1 MRKVKFVVKLYL
13 LRRYTELVVESVVPD
28 LLHVVPVGDDPVL
41 DGVLELEDPPL
52 GLGLVSNVDLL
63 LSHAGHVS
71 LVLGT
76 AHDGREDTSGGVI
89 SGEPGLAHSGPIVH
103 DKSLNFS
110 VTHLGLEQRLLGPV
124 VKTRK

>member
-1 MRKVKFVVKLYL
+1 MEL
-13 LRRYTELVVESVVPD
+13 LVEGVVPD
-28 LLHVVPVGDDPVL
+28 LLHGVPVSDDLYGVLGDL
-41 DGVLELEDPPL
+41 DGGLELEDLSPSKS
-52 GLGLVSNVDLL
+52 LVSNPNLPRFPAFPQFRAPV
-63 LSHAGHVS
+63 
-71 LVLGT
+71 LVT

-103 DKSLNFS
+103 DKSLNFF

>member
-1 MRKVKFVVKLYL
+1 MSSQLVTIPCSMGYL
-13 LRRYTELVVESVVPD
+13 TKRGILQLKYPIEHGIVTNW
-28 LLHVVPVGDDPVL
+28 DDPVL

-103 DKSLNFS
+103 DKSLNFF
-110 VTHLGLEQRLLGPV
+110 VTHLGLEQRLLGP
-124 VKTRK
+124 

>member
-1 MRKVKFVVKLYL
+1 MM
-13 LRRYTELVVESVVPD
+13 PD
-28 LLHVVPVGDDPVL
+28 LLHVVPVGDNPVL

-76 AHDGREDTSGGVI
+76 AHNGWEDTPGGVI
-89 SGEPGLAHSGPIVH
+89 SSKPGFTHAGAVVNN
-103 DKSLNFS
+103 KSLNFFF
-110 VTHLGLEQRLLGPV
+110 THLGLGSEVEVGSAVWDLE
-124 VKTRK
+124 